1 MSKTREIIEKLK
13 EEAIRAFDENENG
26 QLDITDVLVKAMK
39 TPGVRI
45 DRTEFLKEVLPEF
58 CSEAKTAEAIA
69 TSPVQA
75 GIKEAVLDKI
85 ADRLIITERK
95 VATASS
101 AGLAIIPGGI
111 GMQVATTLLDTT
123 QYYVILV
130 RLLQKLLYLYGFPQL
145 GIDNGDDTFVIDTA
159 TINIFTLCLGSMYGN
174 QEAVRGLRMTA
185 QLFASKTDMFAIRE
199 NVNSGEIHELIVKVF
214 NKLSLDVSRDIIAK
228 LISNLLG
235 LVGGLL
241 CGGITFINF
250 DSSFKNIKYVLK
262 DTPLFRQQ

>member
-130 RLLQKLLYLYGFPQL
+130 RLLQKLLYLYGFPQWESIMAMTHL
-145 GIDNGDDTFVIDTA
+145 SL
-159 TINIFTLCLGSMYGN
+159 TLQPSTYLHC
-174 QEAVRGLRMTA
+174 VWA
-185 QLFASKTDMFAIRE
+185 QCMEIR
-199 NVNSGEIHELIVKVF
+199 
-214 NKLSLDVSRDIIAK
+214 KLSEDCA
-228 LISNLLG
+228 
-235 LVGGLL
+235 
-241 CGGITFINF
+241 
-250 DSSFKNIKYVLK
+250 
-262 DTPLFRQQ
+262 